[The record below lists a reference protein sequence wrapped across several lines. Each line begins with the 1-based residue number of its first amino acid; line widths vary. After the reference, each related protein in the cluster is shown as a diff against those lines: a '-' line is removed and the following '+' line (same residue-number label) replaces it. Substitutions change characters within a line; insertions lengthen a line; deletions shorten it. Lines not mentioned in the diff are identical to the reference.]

1 MRFQTDGFRMPRF
14 EYKVVPAPNRGL
26 KAKGV
31 KRAEDRFALALSTLM
46 NELGADGWDY
56 VRADI
61 LPTEERSGLASKQTV
76 YHNMLI
82 FRRHLP
88 EDAESPPAPVLEDA
102 EEPLALAAP
111 EDDAA
116 PWDDQLED
124 QEDAEG
130 PPSDPDV
137 TTEEDLRREAAAE

>member
-1 MRFQTDGFRMPRF
+1 MTRF

-46 NELGADGWDY
+46 NELGAEGWDY

-76 YHNMLI
+76 YHNMLV
-82 FRRHLP
+82 FRRILEEP
-88 EDAESPPAPVLEDA
+88 AEDTDSPALEEA

-111 EDDAA
+111 DDEEAL
-116 PWDDQLED
+116 WDDPPEVPLEQTAAAEEAGPED
-124 QEDAEG
+124 Q
-130 PPSDPDV
+130 
-137 TTEEDLRREAAAE
+137 RREAAAE

>member
-1 MRFQTDGFRMPRF
+1 MTRF

-46 NELGADGWDY
+46 NELGAEGWDY

-61 LPTEERSGLASKQTV
+61 LPTEERSGIASKQTV

-82 FRRHLP
+82 FRR
-88 EDAESPPAPVLEDA
+88 VLEDGEEA
-102 EEPLALAAP
+102 PEPLALEKVEDPLALTAP
-111 EDDAA
+111 EDDPEPWEEPQEELADTPSDDAA
-116 PWDDQLED
+116 PD
-124 QEDAEG
+124 
-130 PPSDPDV
+130 
-137 TTEEDLRREAAAE
+137 EEERPRAAAAD

>member
-1 MRFQTDGFRMPRF
+1 MQRF

-46 NELGADGWDY
+46 NDLGSEGWDY

-61 LPTEERSGLASKQTV
+61 LPTEERSGLASRQTV
-76 YHNMLI
+76 YHNMLV
-82 FRRHLP
+82 FRRALA
-88 EDAESPPAPVLEDA
+88 EDGEHPPAPELEEP

-111 EDDAA
+111 EDDDT
-116 PWDDQLED
+116 PH
-124 QEDAEG
+124 EDASPEAE
-130 PPSDPDV
+130 DPATDPEAATV
-137 TTEEDLRREAAAE
+137 EDPEREAAIR

>member
-1 MRFQTDGFRMPRF
+1 MTRF

-31 KRAEDRFALALSTLM
+31 KRAEDRFALALSTVM
-46 NELGADGWDY
+46 NELGAEGWDY

-76 YHNMLI
+76 YHNMLV
-82 FRRHLP
+82 FRRVLEEAM
-88 EDAESPPAPVLEDA
+88 EDPASPAPEET

-111 EDDAA
+111 DDEDAL
-116 PWDDQLED
+116 WDDPPESPPEQPTETAAAGPED
-124 QEDAEG
+124 Q
-130 PPSDPDV
+130 
-137 TTEEDLRREAAAE
+137 RREAAAE

>member
-1 MRFQTDGFRMPRF
+1 MTRF

-46 NELGADGWDY
+46 NELGAEGWDY

-76 YHNMLI
+76 YHNMLV
-82 FRRHLP
+82 FRRAL
-88 EDAESPPAPVLEDA
+88 EDSAEMAETPVLEEP

-111 EDDAA
+111 DDEEALWEEPEEVPLDA
-116 PWDDQLED
+116 PDDTE
-124 QEDAEG
+124 
-130 PPSDPDV
+130 V
-137 TTEEDLRREAAAE
+137 TEEDTPRREAAAE